1 MPWSLVHCSGTPSAD
16 TSLVYDQLIGMVV
29 WHIIIKILTILCV
42 VQVKR
47 ENLSIVCDCAGEFA
61 LMLSA
66 TDVRAQ
72 LDTFRTIAQYYK
84 MPLLLELIDFNLSN
98 M

>member
-1 MPWSLVHCSGTPSAD
+1 MSKAEKLAVIGEVVSL
-16 TSLVYDQLIGMVV
+16 
-29 WHIIIKILTILCV
+29 ILFKMLFLCI
-42 VQVKR
+42 QVKR
-47 ENLSIVCDCAGEFA
+47 ENLSLVCDCAGEFA
-61 LMLSA
+61 LMVSA

-72 LDTFRTIAQYYK
+72 LDTFKTIAEYYK